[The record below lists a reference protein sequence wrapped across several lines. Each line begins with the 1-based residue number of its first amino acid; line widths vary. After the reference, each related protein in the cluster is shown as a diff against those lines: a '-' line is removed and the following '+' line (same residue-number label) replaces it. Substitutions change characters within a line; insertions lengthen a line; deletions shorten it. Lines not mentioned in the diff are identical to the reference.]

1 MVKALLIF
9 FSGLMLNS
17 SKAASQQAFT
27 PIADTLGKKISLK
40 PLPQNF
46 YKESL
51 GFFCKKELQIQKAV
65 KLPVYFRLGSKNYT
79 DYMEKKPNCHY
90 KPL

>member
-1 MVKALLIF
+1 MVRTLMIF
-9 FSGLMLNS
+9 LAGFLLNS
-17 SKAASQQAFT
+17 SEAASQQHFRT
-27 PIADTLGKKISLK
+27 LPDTAHKKISLK

-65 KLPVYFRLGSKNYT
+65 KLPVYFRLGTKQYT
-79 DYMEKKPNCHY
+79 DYLERKPNSHF
-90 KPL
+90 KSF